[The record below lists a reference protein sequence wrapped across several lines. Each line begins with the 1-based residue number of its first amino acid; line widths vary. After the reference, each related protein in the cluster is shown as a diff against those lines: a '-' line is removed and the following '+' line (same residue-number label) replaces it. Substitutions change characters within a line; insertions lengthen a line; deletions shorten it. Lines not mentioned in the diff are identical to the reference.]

1 MSQYYN
7 IGRFAVW
14 TIVLLRLAVGW
25 HFFMEGQSKV
35 NEGDF
40 SSKGFLS
47 AAKGP
52 LAPLYHQAIWDYEG
66 KIRLDEPAITAI
78 FNGYKQKLV
87 DYYVFTAEQT
97 KAAEEVNESAIAELE
112 EVFDQWDEDIF
123 KFNQGQE
130 RIEQM
135 NGDPMRLFVASMRSQ
150 KETIETQRLN
160 SVRPALGAIDKVM
173 SNYELQMNKIATDEQ
188 RKLPDNK
195 GLKPN
200 LPMELPGASFLR
212 TDLVDKIIPIF
223 DMVIGILLIVGL
235 LTRVAS
241 LAAAAFLISV
251 VLSQFPGFAGTTP
264 TYYQAIEAMACL
276 VLFST
281 DAGRYAG
288 LDFLPWSMWQFA
300 RQEKPAVAS
309 RS

>member
-1 MSQYYN
+1 
-7 IGRFAVW
+7 
-14 TIVLLRLAVGW
+14 
-25 HFFMEGQSKV
+25 
-35 NEGDF
+35 
-40 SSKGFLS
+40 
-47 AAKGP
+47 
-52 LAPLYHQAIWDYEG
+52 
-66 KIRLDEPAITAI
+66 
-78 FNGYKQKLV
+78 
-87 DYYVFTAEQT
+87 
-97 KAAEEVNESAIAELE
+97 
-112 EVFDQWDEDIF
+112 
-123 KFNQGQE
+123 
-130 RIEQM
+130 
-135 NGDPMRLFVASMRSQ
+135 MRLFVASMRSQ

-281 DAGRYAG
+281 DAGRDTQVWIFCRGACG
-288 LDFLPWSMWQFA
+288 NLRDKRNPRWL
-300 RQEKPAVAS
+300 RDRKS
-309 RS
+309 RGANVRNRRF